1 MTSRR
6 GIVTA
11 FRTGFILAAWTEGGQ
26 QNGKPALAP
35 DMLAFATASRLETAD
50 GDADTRWRVDKADYN
65 V

>member
-26 QNGKPALAP
+26 QNGKPALA
-35 DMLAFATASRLETAD
+35 ARYAD
-50 GDADTRWRVDKADYN
+50 IRYCKPFRDGRRWCQHVVACRQSGL
-65 V
+65 